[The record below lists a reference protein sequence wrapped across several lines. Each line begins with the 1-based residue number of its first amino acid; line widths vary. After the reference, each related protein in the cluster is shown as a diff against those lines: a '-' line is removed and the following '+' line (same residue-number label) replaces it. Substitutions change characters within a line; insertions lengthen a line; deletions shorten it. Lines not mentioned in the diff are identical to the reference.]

1 MEVSGAFVSF
11 LVRLCGAFLG
21 SLTFCLWLNVF
32 EDISKWWANRKELH
46 EKIDKDGNIVYS
58 KMEKTIDYN
67 KERNR

>member
-11 LVRLCGAFLG
+11 LVRLGGAFLG

-46 EKIDKDGNIVYS
+46 EKIDKDGNIIYS